1 MYKYLVQKYVCSV
14 THSVVRYL
22 NVNLA
27 LVFTSGKTRIK
38 KNLENI
44 VKFKYP
50 KPVCIYNIV

>member
-1 MYKYLVQKYVCSV
+1 MYKYLAQKYVCSV

-38 KNLENI
+38 KESTKYLMEYFLLETEQ
-44 VKFKYP
+44 
-50 KPVCIYNIV
+50 